1 MNFINQSQLNIPAIF
16 MQVAIDEGPG
26 PQIKYQYPELS
37 KLHVV
42 VSQLVRCS
50 DISSR
55 CQSSNDDPRIPPNI
69 YREAS
74 IPVESMMPL
83 SPEASEFLFNRTT

>member
-1 MNFINQSQLNIPAIF
+1 

-42 VSQLVRCS
+42 VSHLVRCS
-50 DISSR
+50 DISSK
-55 CQSSNDDPRIPPNI
+55 CQSSIESDPRIAPNI

-74 IPVESMMPL
+74 IPLENMMPL